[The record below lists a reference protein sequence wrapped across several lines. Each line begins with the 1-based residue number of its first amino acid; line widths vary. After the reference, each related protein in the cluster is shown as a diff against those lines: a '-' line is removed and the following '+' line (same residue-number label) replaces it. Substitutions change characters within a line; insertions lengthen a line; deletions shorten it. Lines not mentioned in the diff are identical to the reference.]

1 MKFIIYVL
9 QFYTSLKVLK
19 VSFSRSWYWWCDED
33 DRYHHFLFGKFHPK
47 VWESQLKYPIL
58 KGYHPKRMYC
68 VGKEGYTCISFR
80 PCPCINSFDMLWLC
94 LVVCLCFHFSMFLF
108 QVCFVL
114 FMFCFLVCW
123 KIQKP
128 IKIEKSLKSLI
139 TCAMYITWEFGLVP
153 LY

>member
-9 QFYTSLKVLK
+9 QFYTSLKVLE
-19 VSFSRSWYWWCDED
+19 VSFSRSWYWWCDKD

-68 VGKEGYTCISFR
+68 MDKEGYTCISFR
-80 PCPCINSFDMLWLC
+80 LCPCINSFDMLWLY

-108 QVCFVL
+108 PSLFCTCCFCWSYFSCSVL
-114 FMFCFLVCW
+114 KCV
-123 KIQKP
+123 
-128 IKIEKSLKSLI
+128 EDRKS
-139 TCAMYITWEFGLVP
+139 VV
-153 LY
+153 